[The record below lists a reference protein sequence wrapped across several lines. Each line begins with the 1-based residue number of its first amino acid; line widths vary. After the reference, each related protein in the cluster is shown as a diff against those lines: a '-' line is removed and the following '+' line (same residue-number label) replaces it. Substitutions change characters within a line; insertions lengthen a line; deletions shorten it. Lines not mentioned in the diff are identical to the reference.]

1 MDFQVVKK
9 PALKVSIYGE
19 EFSVNKPTVNQ
30 VKEYREKIK
39 SGDFDEIEDSK
50 KFLVGLGIS
59 YDVLG
64 SMEAQDYSDLIEF
77 LINPKKK

>member
-1 MDFQVVKK
+1 MDFEITKK
-9 PALKVSIYGE
+9 PALKISIYGQ
-19 EFSVNKPTVNQ
+19 EFSVTKPTVNQ
-30 VKEYREKIK
+30 VKEYRDKAK

-50 KFLVGLGIS
+50 KFLVGLGMS

-64 SMEAQDYSDLIEF
+64 SMEAQDYAGLIEF